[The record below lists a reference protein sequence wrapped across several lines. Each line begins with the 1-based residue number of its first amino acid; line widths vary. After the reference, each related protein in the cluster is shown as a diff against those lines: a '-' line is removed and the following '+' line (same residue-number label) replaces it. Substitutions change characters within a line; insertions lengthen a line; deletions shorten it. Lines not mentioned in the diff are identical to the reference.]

1 MGVKKI
7 DFGLFLNHKRIMNH
21 RFENSRQAFEILG
34 HSFGEN
40 CLTIVFSLE
49 HLDAGQK
56 KDWNHLEKIV
66 EQARQRILDAEIKH
80 SSRLLNR
87 LFGISKFVDFS
98 RNDRAIGIFVS
109 EGIAGYIRFPFKVKE
124 SVVLSDHF
132 YLKEIYRLAQFHF
145 PYWVVSLSEKQAR
158 LFRGLENQLM
168 EIKDDRFP
176 MYFIDNFEYSVP
188 SRASSFM
195 GSAQVKAFE
204 HDTSIMQKIREEE
217 WMHILDRR
225 LKGYVEKKED
235 VILCGTKTNT
245 DRLFAVSS
253 LKNQIVSR
261 LTGGYDWYDAQ
272 EFKALV
278 WPESRKLSKHKT
290 ELEIDRLKQKS
301 GEGLAES
308 GVHSI
313 WHLLHEGRAETV
325 FLDEEFEQAGYIS
338 LERPDVLLDNKP
350 SAESVYFPYLTDALL
365 KKTVDQGGKVV
376 FVGAGLLPEGADV
389 AAICRY

>member
-1 MGVKKI
+1 
-7 DFGLFLNHKRIMNH
+7 
-21 RFENSRQAFEILG
+21 
-34 HSFGEN
+34 
-40 CLTIVFSLE
+40 
-49 HLDAGQK
+49 
-56 KDWNHLEKIV
+56 
-66 EQARQRILDAEIKH
+66 
-80 SSRLLNR
+80 
-87 LFGISKFVDFS
+87 
-98 RNDRAIGIFVS
+98 
-109 EGIAGYIRFPFKVKE
+109 
-124 SVVLSDHF
+124 
-132 YLKEIYRLAQFHF
+132 
-145 PYWVVSLSEKQAR
+145 
-158 LFRGLENQLM
+158 
-168 EIKDDRFP
+168 
-176 MYFIDNFEYSVP
+176 
-188 SRASSFM
+188 
-195 GSAQVKAFE
+195 
-204 HDTSIMQKIREEE
+204 
-217 WMHILDRR
+217 MHILDRR
-225 LKGYVEKKED
+225 LKGYVEKNED